1 MASWQGIPG
10 APLYTSSKHAILG
23 VMRSLATTASLLP
36 KPLRLGCVHPFFVD
50 TTILGIPVKIGLA
63 GIPFTTAERVA
74 GAIFYAATDPDE
86 GSNQSSWLLAND
98 GEVFLVPK
106 EAFKLG
112 VYAMI
117 DDRVNGLKA

>member
-1 MASWQGIPG
+1 M
-10 APLYTSSKHAILG
+10 
-23 VMRSLATTASLLP
+23 
-36 KPLRLGCVHPFFVD
+36 
-50 TTILGIPVKIGLA
+50 
-63 GIPFTTAERVA
+63 A